1 MKNYVI
7 LSLARGHNGS
17 ATLMVDG
24 EIIWYIEEERLS
36 RRKYDGSPLMAM
48 QKAMEFVDH
57 IDELI
62 VCHTHRHGASLD
74 WTCEDM
80 YQGWLRKISRSKFQP
95 KVTFIDTI
103 HHQMHATTAFINSG
117 FESAACLIVDGA
129 GSFLKTNEE
138 ICPDTCF
145 EFETIFKASYPL
157 DFEILYKH
165 YGTGYPVGYRTVGNE
180 DDPELILTDF
190 P

>member
-48 QKAMEFVDH
+48 QKAMDFVDH

-74 WTCEDM
+74 WTCHLS
-80 YQGWLRKISRSKFQP
+80 GIHFSRERRAKGS
-95 KVTFIDTI
+95 
-103 HHQMHATTAFINSG
+103 
-117 FESAACLIVDGA
+117 CLVRLVL
-129 GSFLKTNEE
+129 GS
-138 ICPDTCF
+138 
-145 EFETIFKASYPL
+145 
-157 DFEILYKH
+157 
-165 YGTGYPVGYRTVGNE
+165 
-180 DDPELILTDF
+180 
-190 P
+190 